1 MTLGLINRNSGES
14 LYSQISRF
22 LEADIK
28 ERLSPGDFLPSEQEL
43 ASYFSVNRH
52 TVRRAIDELVL
63 AGLVERLHG
72 KGTMVLAPAFDYCIE
87 QKTRF
92 TESLASRG
100 KSTDSKVL
108 RKLVI
113 PATGGVSKKLKI
125 KEGTEVV
132 WIETLRLVEGAPFC
146 VISHFLPLNQAIEV
160 NTYYNGGSLHA
171 FIKRKLGVEL
181 NRKSSLITAMLPQG
195 DDARHLNMPTNSPVL
210 RVKSVNC
217 NKVTGVPLEYA
228 ITRFRADRIQLEVN
242 L

>member
-1 MTLGLINRNSGES
+1 MTMGLINRSSGES

-22 LEADIK
+22 LELDIK
-28 ERLSPGDFLPSEQEL
+28 DRLSPGDYLPSEQDL
-43 ASYFSVNRH
+43 AARFCVNRH
-52 TVRRAIDELVL
+52 TVRRAVDELVL
-63 AGLVERLHG
+63 AGLVERCHG
-72 KGTMVLAPAFDYCIE
+72 KGTRVLSPAFDYCIE
-87 QKTRF
+87 QQTRF

-100 KSTDSKVL
+100 KSTNSTVI

-132 WIETLRLVEGAPFC
+132 WIETLRLVEESPFC
-146 VISHFLPLNQAIEV
+146 VISHFLPLDQAVEV
-160 NTYYNGGSLHA
+160 NENYNGGSLHG
-171 FIKRKLGVEL
+171 FIKRKLGIEL

-195 DDARHLNMPTNSPVL
+195 DDARHLNMPANAPVL

-217 NKVTGVPLEYA
+217 NKKNGIPLEYA
-228 ITRFRADRIQLEVN
+228 ITRFRADRTQLEVN

>member
-22 LEADIK
+22 LEMDIK
-28 ERLSPGDFLPSEQEL
+28 DRLSPGDFLPSEQEL
-43 ASYFSVNRH
+43 ASCFSVNRH

-63 AGLVERLHG
+63 AGLVERCHG

-92 TESLASRG
+92 TESIASRG
-100 KSTDSKVL
+100 KAANSKVL

-113 PATGGVSKKLKI
+113 PATGGVSKKLRL
-125 KEGTEVV
+125 KESQDVI
-132 WIETLRLVEGAPFC
+132 WIETLRLVEGVPFC
-146 VISHFLPLNQAIEV
+146 IISHFLPLDRAIAV
-160 NTYYNGGSLHA
+160 NENYDGGSLHG

-181 NRKSSLITAMLPQG
+181 NRKNSLITAMLPQG
-195 DDARHLNMPTNSPVL
+195 DDAMHLNMPANAPVL

-217 NKVTGVPLEYA
+217 DKLSGVPLEYA
-228 ITRFRADRIQLEVN
+228 ITRFRADRVQLEVN